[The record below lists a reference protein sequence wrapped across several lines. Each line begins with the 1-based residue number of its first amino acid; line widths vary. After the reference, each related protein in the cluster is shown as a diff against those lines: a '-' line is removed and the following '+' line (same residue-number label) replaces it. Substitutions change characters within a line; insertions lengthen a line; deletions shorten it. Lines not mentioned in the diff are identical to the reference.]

1 MAGETA
7 DIKTSMSQLVECENG
22 PKFKNKGIT
31 WLSTAQDGA
40 LRKTVHFGSGRKV
53 ADNWRKTRLPT
64 LEAALICKLCCLSDL
79 I

>member
-1 MAGETA
+1 MKRKTDWQMAGETT
-7 DIKTSMSQLVECENG
+7 DRKTNRSKLAEYEEG

-53 ADNWRKTRLPT
+53 P
-64 LEAALICKLCCLSDL
+64 
-79 I
+79 

>member
-7 DIKTSMSQLVECENG
+7 DIKTNMSQLVECENG

-40 LRKTVHFGSGRKV
+40 LRKTALCRTV